1 MRLVLMSLVAAP
13 LLMAQMM
20 DRTKPPQTP
29 PVPEVSLPPVAE
41 STLLNGLTIM
51 LVEDN
56 RFPLVTIR
64 LSFQA
69 GTKFDP
75 ADAPG
80 LSESIAALVSEGT
93 KTRSARQIAEDL
105 ASIGGSL
112 NGSSSPDA
120 LTLAGS
126 ALSESLPRL
135 LDIAADVARN
145 ATFPED
151 EIALYK
157 QNRLQTLLEQRTDPY
172 FLADE
177 QASKAVFGAN
187 PYAHIAPTETSIG
200 KLDRAALTGF
210 RDRLLAPNNAT
221 LILLG
226 RLGDRA
232 ALQRLFE
239 EKFGS
244 WQSKQIAQA
253 PAAEI
258 PKPRRRLILVDRPG
272 SVQMDVR
279 IARLAATRRD
289 PDYFPL
295 MVGETILGGG
305 TSSRM
310 FLEIRE
316 KNGWAYDAHTELDAR
331 REAGLFSAITQVRN
345 EVVGEA
351 LQGVFAEME
360 RITREP
366 VPASELT
373 DVKNYLGG
381 RFVLGLE
388 TQGGLANTL
397 NMLKTMGLPL
407 EYLQKYTTRVR
418 SVEADEL
425 KAAAARYMAPDS
437 AAVVV
442 VGDAAKIG
450 KALEKIGQF
459 EVVKPGQ

>member
-1 MRLVLMSLVAAP
+1 MRLVLMSLAAAP

-41 STLLNGLTIM
+41 STLANGMTVM

-69 GTKFDP
+69 GTRFDP
-75 ADAPG
+75 GDAPG
-80 LSESIAALVSEGT
+80 LSESAATLVSEGT

-112 NGSSSPDA
+112 NGASSPDA

-145 ATFPED
+145 ATFPEH
-151 EIALYK
+151 EVALYK

-177 QASKAVFGAN
+177 QAGKAVFGAN
-187 PYAHIAPTETSIG
+187 AYAHIAPTEASIG
-200 KLDRAALTGF
+200 RLDCAALTGF
-210 RDRLLAPNNAT
+210 RDRLLVPNNAT

-232 ALQRLFE
+232 ALQKLIE

-244 WQSKQIAQA
+244 WQRKQITQA

-305 TSSRM
+305 ASSRM
-310 FLEIRE
+310 FREIRE

-345 EVVGEA
+345 EVVSEA

-366 VPASELT
+366 VPSSELT

-381 RFVLGLE
+381 RYVLGLE